1 MIVRSVLVRR
11 CCLWVAEKIVKFI
24 NKNAYIM
31 VAIKG
36 QGYCTSASR
45 QAQELEA

>member
-1 MIVRSVLVRR
+1 MICCLHR
-11 CCLWVAEKIVKFI
+11 CCLYLAELIVKFI

-36 QGYCTSASR
+36 QGYCRSASR
-45 QAQELEA
+45 